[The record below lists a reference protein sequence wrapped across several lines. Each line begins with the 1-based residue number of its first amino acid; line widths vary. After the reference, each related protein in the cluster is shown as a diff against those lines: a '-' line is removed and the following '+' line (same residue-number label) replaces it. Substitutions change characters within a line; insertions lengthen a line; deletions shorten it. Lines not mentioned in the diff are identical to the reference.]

1 MTMLDEHSPVP
12 LYYQLKCILEQQI
25 DSGYFQPGEKI
36 PSENELCKQYKIS
49 RTTVRQAI
57 YELVNIS
64 KLIRTQG
71 CGTFAA
77 NSRVSAPFY
86 KLSGFSQDMKSQ
98 GRIPHSKILQL
109 TPMLPPAVVAKRL
122 LINENEAVISI
133 KRLRYADNQ
142 VIGLDHCYFPLK
154 RFSNLLDEDLENNS
168 LYEILI
174 EKYDTNPSRSI
185 SDIQAIKCPREIAD
199 LLQITPADPVLHL
212 SEIVYDQNNLAFEY
226 GDHYNRGDRYSY
238 HTEIHKQ
245 ENETR
250 KGVFFKT

>member
-12 LYYQLKCILEQQI
+12 LYYQLKSILEQQI

-36 PSENELCKQYKIS
+36 PSENKLCKQYKIS

-109 TPMLPPAVVAKRL
+109 TPMLPPAIVAEKL
-122 LINENEAVISI
+122 QINENEAVISI
-133 KRLRYADNQ
+133 KRVRYADDE
-142 VIGLDHCYFPLK
+142 VIGLAHCYFPLK
-154 RFSNLLDEDLENNS
+154 RYSNLLDENLENNS
-168 LYEILI
+168 LYETLI

-185 SDIQAIKCPREIAD
+185 SEIEAIKCPREIAD
-199 LLQITPADPVLHL
+199 LLQITPADPILHL
-212 SEIVYDQNNLAFEY
+212 SETVYDQNNLAFEY
-226 GDHYNRGDRYSY
+226 GDHYNRGDRYIY

-245 ENETR
+245 ENRTK
-250 KGVFFKT
+250 KGVLSRA